1 MCNRTPAAAA
11 LELHLQP
18 YSMNYSDLCFMPAVE
33 LRATLLRRAVSA
45 REVMQAHLRQIERV
59 NPALNAIVTLAAAP
73 ALAAADKADALLAN
87 AAGTPHSLP
96 PLHGLPVA
104 HKDLQDTAG
113 MRTTYGSPIYATHVP
128 AVDTLLVE
136 RMRAGGAIALG
147 KTNTPEFGAGS
158 QTFNP
163 VFGAT
168 RNPYDPAKTC
178 GGSSGGAAVAL
189 ASGMVALADGSDMG
203 GSLRNPAGFCNV
215 VGLRPSP
222 GRVPSWPQTAGW
234 FTLSVDGPMA
244 RTVADVALLLSA
256 LAGPDARAPIALPEP
271 GATFARPLGRN
282 FAGTRVA
289 WTRGLGLP
297 YAPEV
302 RSAVDAQRTVFEQL
316 GCIVE
321 EAEPD
326 FSDADEVFKVWRAW
340 SFELS
345 LGKELDQHP
354 EQLKETVRWNI
365 EQGRQLTGPQLGR
378 AEAQRTQLYHRVRRF
393 MERYEFFILP
403 VSQVLPF
410 SVDTPFISEIAGV
423 PMHSY
428 IDWMK
433 SCYYISTVGNPA
445 LSVPCAFSASGLP
458 VGLQI
463 VGRHQDDW
471 GVLQLGHAFE
481 AATNLWRRRPPGM

>member
-1 MCNRTPAAAA
+1 MDD
-11 LELHLQP
+11 
-18 YSMNYSDLCFMPAVE
+18 SDLCFMPAVE

-128 AVDTLLVE
+128 VADTLLVE
-136 RMRAGGAIALG
+136 RMRTAGAIALG

-158 QTFNP
+158 QTFNA

-168 RNPYDPAKTC
+168 RNPYDLAKTC

-189 ASGMVALADGSDMG
+189 ATGMVALADGSDMG

-256 LAGPDARAPIALPEP
+256 LAGPDARAPISLPEP
-271 GATFARPLGRN
+271 GVNFARPLGRN
-282 FAGTRVA
+282 FAGTRIA

-297 YAPEV
+297 YEREV
-302 RSAVDAQRTVFEQL
+302 RSAIEAQRVVFEQL

-326 FSDADEVFKVWRAW
+326 FSDADEIFKVWRAW
-340 SFELS
+340 SFELG
-345 LGKELDQHP
+345 LGKELDKHP
-354 EQLKETVRWNI
+354 DQLKETVRWNI

-378 AEAQRTQLYHRVRRF
+378 AEAQRTQLYHRVRKF
-393 MERYEFFILP
+393 MERYEFFVLP

-410 SVDTPFISEIAGV
+410 SVDTPYLREIDGV
-423 PMHSY
+423 PLHSY